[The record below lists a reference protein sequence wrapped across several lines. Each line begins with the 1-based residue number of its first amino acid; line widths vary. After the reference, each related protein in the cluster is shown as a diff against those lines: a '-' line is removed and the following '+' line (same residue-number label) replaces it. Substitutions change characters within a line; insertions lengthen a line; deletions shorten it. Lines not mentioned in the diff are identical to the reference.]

1 MKFLET
7 GNKYK
12 TNKIQISYKHDRN
25 QSKIQNKNN
34 RNKIQIQMVAA
45 DKIADCKVWMKY
57 CIDIR
62 IWHLANTMSQ
72 VSIDGSI
79 LYQQGS
85 REGCMKTVDSLENGE
100 CSSLSFNY

>member
-57 CIDIR
+57 VIFLIE
-62 IWHLANTMSQ
+62 IQKMIAVAKMAAKHPLGQFIPKS
-72 VSIDGSI
+72 GSPFF
-79 LYQQGS
+79 
-85 REGCMKTVDSLENGE
+85 
-100 CSSLSFNY
+100 SSLIYDGLSNNTI